1 MGLIP
6 DASAAKLIDVTKAFR
21 SRTRRHFRRLGA
33 WRRLSNNDIWMR
45 CVYQVA
51 VVGNS
56 ACLARLHAS
65 RSAQV
70 TLQFERLILLP
81 PGKRATAV
89 HSILRT
95 HRVRYVSERPS
106 ECHKTRA
113 VLRNLSFLVS
123 VPGGPQ
129 GYLRQL
135 ATEKDENER
144 ARQLGKDLH
153 YIKLKGSRD
162 LMAELG
168 LARNVVALDVR
179 LLNLLRLAG
188 VRVSSKAQNHEA
200 TYRRLQDA
208 LLEQVA
214 RPAGVNGVQLDRILF
229 NNYEDILSEMSVSL
243 ARPVVPGSRSPSPQ
257 EPD

>member
-6 DASAAKLIDVTKAFR
+6 DGAAAKLIDVTKAFR

-33 WRRLSNNDIWMR
+33 WRQLSNNDIWMR

-51 VVGNS
+51 VVGSS

-70 TLQFERLILLP
+70 TLRFEHLIRLA
-81 PGKRATAV
+81 PGKRATEV
-89 HSILRT
+89 HGILRT
-95 HRVRYVSERPS
+95 HSVRYVSERPS
-106 ECHKTRA
+106 DCHKTRA

-135 ATEKDENER
+135 AIEKDEDER
-144 ARQLGKDLH
+144 ARHLGKDLH

-188 VRVSSKAQNHEA
+188 VSISSRTQNHEP
-200 TYRRLQDA
+200 TYRKLQDA
-208 LLEQVA
+208 LLDKVA

-229 NNYEDILSEMSVSL
+229 NNYEEI
-243 ARPVVPGSRSPSPQ
+243 ARRLTVKG
-257 EPD
+257 